1 MSDKSRAARKSTRSA
16 RILTARRPG
25 RCAESGTAFS
35 AGESILWIPPTRP
48 QDRGLCYRLESAT
61 AVAWFDNQPNSFD
74 VPADDFDMAFE
85 DRCRD
90 ACGL

>member
-1 MSDKSRAARKSTRSA
+1 MSTRSVREWKSTRPA

-25 RCAESGTAFS
+25 RCAESGTAFA

-48 QDRGLCYRLESAT
+48 QDRGLCYLLETAT
-61 AVAWFDNQPNSFD
+61 AVAWLDDNA
-74 VPADDFDMAFE
+74 PAYEPHPDAFDMAYE
-85 DRCRD
+85 DACRD